1 MTRRLSAAGLAVFLC
16 LSFGTG
22 GQAATAPLPSLAPV
36 LEKASPAVVNISVRG
51 KMEAQNNPLFQD
63 PNFRRFFDDPMFRR
77 FFQGPEGQQPQ
88 QQETQ
93 SIGSGVIIDAKNGYV
108 ITNNHVVQHA
118 DEIIVRLADQRR
130 VSAKVVGT
138 DPELDVAVIKLA
150 STKGLSQLEMGNSDT
165 LKPGD
170 FVLAIGSPFGLGQTA
185 TLGIVSAT
193 GRTGLGIEGYED
205 FIQTDASINPGN
217 SGGALITQDGKLVG
231 INTAILSSSGGNVG
245 IGFAIPINM
254 VRYAAEQIIKYG
266 EVKRGHLGVLVQDLT
281 PELAQAMQVAGN
293 GGAVVSQV
301 VPDSPAAKAGVQ
313 SGDVVI
319 KLNGDAIHNASEL
332 RNRIGSMQP
341 GEKVT
346 LVLLRN
352 GKEMTISP
360 ALERLKK
367 SDEEAANGG
376 DEDQNGPDNAK
387 PQTTGK
393 LAGVALSAIPRQHPL
408 YGEVQ
413 GVMVA
418 GISTESA
425 AASAGLRPGDIIVS
439 INETPAKSPDQVA
452 EIAKKAGNK
461 PVLLK
466 VRRGPGA
473 LFIPLT

>member
-1 MTRRLSAAGLAVFLC
+1 MIGRISAAGLAAFLC
-16 LSFGTG
+16 LSFGTVS
-22 GQAATAPLPSLAPV
+22 QAATGPLPSLAPV

-77 FFQGPEGQQPQ
+77 FFQGPEGQQQQ

-150 STKGLSQLEMGNSDT
+150 TTTGLTQLEMGDSDK

-281 PELAQAMQVAGN
+281 PELAQAMHVAGN

-301 VPDSPAAKAGVQ
+301 VPASPAAKAGVQ
-313 SGDVVI
+313 SGDVVV
-319 KLNGDAIHNASEL
+319 KLNGDVIHNASEL

-341 GEKVT
+341 GQKVT
-346 LVLLRN
+346 LVLLRE
-352 GKEMTISP
+352 GKEVTISP
-360 ALERLKK
+360 TLERLKK
-367 SDEEAANGG
+367 GDEEAATNEEQQGG
-376 DEDQNGPDNAK
+376 PESAK
-387 PQTTGK
+387 PETSGK
-393 LAGVALSAIPRQHPL
+393 LAGVALSTIPRQHPL

-418 GISTESA
+418 GIDTDSA
-425 AASAGLRPGDIIVS
+425 AARAGLRPGDIIVA
-439 INETPAKSPDQVA
+439 IDQQPAKSPSQVA
-452 EIAKKAGNK
+452 GIAKKTGDK
-461 PVLLK
+461 PLLLK

>member
-1 MTRRLSAAGLAVFLC
+1 MIPRIAAAGLAAFLC
-16 LSFGTG
+16 LSFGTVG
-22 GQAATAPLPSLAPV
+22 LAATGPLPSLAPV

-51 KMEAQNNPLFQD
+51 KMEAQDNPLFQD

-77 FFQGPEGQQPQ
+77 FFGGPGGQQQQ

-108 ITNNHVVQHA
+108 VTNNHVVQHA
-118 DEIIVRLADQRR
+118 DEILVRLADQRR
-130 VSAKVVGT
+130 ISAKVVGT

-150 STKGLSQLEMGNSDT
+150 TTKGLTQLEMGDSDK

-281 PELAQAMQVAGN
+281 PELAQAMHVAGN

-301 VPDSPAAKAGVQ
+301 VPGSPADKAGVQ
-313 SGDVVI
+313 SGDVVV
-319 KLNGDAIHNASEL
+319 KLNDEAIHNASEL

-341 GEKVT
+341 GQKVT
-346 LVLLRN
+346 LELLRD
-352 GKEMTISP
+352 GKQVTITP
-360 ALERLKK
+360 TLERLKK
-367 SDEEAANGG
+367 NQEEAANGEEG
-376 DEDQNGPDNAK
+376 EEGPNGAK
-387 PQTTGK
+387 PQTSGK
-393 LAGVALSAIPRQHPL
+393 LAGVALSTIPRQHPL
-408 YGEVQ
+408 YGEVK

-418 GISTESA
+418 GIDTDSA
-425 AASAGLRPGDIIVS
+425 AARAGLRPGDIIVS
-439 INETPAKSPDQVA
+439 INQKPATSPDQVA
-452 EIAKKAGNK
+452 DIAKKAGDN
-461 PVLLK
+461 PLLLK

-473 LFIPLT
+473 LFIPLP